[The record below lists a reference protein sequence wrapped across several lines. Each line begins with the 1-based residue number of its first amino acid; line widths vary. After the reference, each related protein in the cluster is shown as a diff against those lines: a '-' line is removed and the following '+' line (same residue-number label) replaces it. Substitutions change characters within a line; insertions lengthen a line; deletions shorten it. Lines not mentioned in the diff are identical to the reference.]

1 MHEEFLRLWTE
12 HSQEILGAGKSLLT
26 AVVIIIGGRIL
37 FLLVDKL
44 ILRIASEKMNFDKSV
59 AAVLRVVLNYGI
71 VIVCAIMVLEKLG
84 INTTSL
90 IAILGTAGVAIGL
103 ALKDTL
109 GNIAAGIILLFL
121 RPFKVG
127 DFIEFGSVTGGVKEI
142 GLFSTILE
150 TGDGVFIS
158 APNSTVWGVPLKNY
172 SRNGRR
178 RMELAVSI
186 RYSDS
191 IDTAFE
197 VLRNIIDAESR
208 FLKEPVPQIMVQSMG
223 ESSINIMLRAWA
235 PGDVYWQIYWD
246 QMKNIKEQIEAAGLV
261 IPFPQREITITG
273 NPHINVNEPKVE

>member
-1 MHEEFLRLWTE
+1 ME
-12 HSQEILGAGKSLLT
+12 HSQEIIGAGKSLLA
-26 AVVIIIGGRIL
+26 AVVIIIVGRII
-37 FLLVDKL
+37 FMVGDRL
-44 ILRIASEKMNFDKSV
+44 ILRAASEKLHFDKSV
-59 AAVLRVVLNYGI
+59 ASVLRVALNYGI
-71 VIVCAIMVLEKLG
+71 VIVCGIMILEKLG

-109 GNIAAGIILLFL
+109 SNIAAGIILLFL

-127 DFIEFGSVTGGVKEI
+127 DFIEFGSVVGGVKEI

-150 TGDGVFIS
+150 TGDGIFIS

-178 RMELAVSI
+178 RMELTVSI
-186 RYSDS
+186 SYSDS
-191 IDTAFE
+191 IDTAFD
-197 VLRNIIDAESR
+197 VLRNIVGAENR

-246 QMKNIKEQIEAAGLV
+246 QMKNIKEQIEAAGLT
-261 IPFPQREITITG
+261 IPFPQREIKIIG
-273 NPHINVNEPKVE
+273 NSHINVNEPKAE

>member
-1 MHEEFLRLWTE
+1 MREELFRLWAE
-12 HSQEILGAGKSLLT
+12 HSQEIIGAGKSLLT
-26 AVVIIIGGRIL
+26 AVVIIIVGRII

-44 ILRIASEKMNFDKSV
+44 ILRVSSEKINFDKSV
-59 AAVLRVVLNYGI
+59 ASVLRVVINYGI

-127 DFIEFGSVTGGVKEI
+127 DFIEFGSVAGGVKEI

-150 TGDGVFIS
+150 TGDGIFIS

-178 RMELAVSI
+178 RMELTVSI

-197 VLRNIIDAESR
+197 VLRNIIDAENR

-261 IPFPQREITITG
+261 IPFPQREIAITG
-273 NPHINVNEPKVE
+273 NPHINVNASKAE

>member
-1 MHEEFLRLWTE
+1 MHEELLGLWME
-12 HSQEILGAGKSLLT
+12 HSRAIIGAGKSLLA
-26 AVVIIIGGRIL
+26 AVVIIIAGRIIV
-37 FLLVDKL
+37 LLGDKL
-44 ILRIASEKMNFDKSV
+44 ILRAASEKMRFDKSV
-59 AAVLRVVLNYGI
+59 VSILRAVLNYGI
-71 VIVCAIMVLEKLG
+71 VIVCAIMVLEKMG

-127 DFIEFGSVTGGVKEI
+127 DFIEFGSVAGGVKEI

-178 RMELAVSI
+178 RMELTVSI

-197 VLRNIIDAESR
+197 VLRNIIGAENR

-246 QMKNIKEQIEAAGLV
+246 QMKNIKEQIEAAGLA

-273 NPHINVNEPKVE
+273 NPYIGLVQ